1 MGGVFN
7 LGMAME
13 GHCSCFKKLAPDDD
27 ENCESGLMH
36 VLIFLPLLSPPNSE
50 TVEQLGESNLK
61 RSPLDEINLKD
72 FCNLSP
78 VSSENRRSQII

>member
-27 ENCESGLMH
+27 ENCESGLVH
-36 VLIFLPLLSPPNSE
+36 VLIFVTSAVPGG
-50 TVEQLGESNLK
+50 QDRLGERQAN
-61 RSPLDEINLKD
+61 DVV
-72 FCNLSP
+72 LSLP
-78 VSSENRRSQII
+78 PGSRTKH